1 MDKKLLVKII
11 ILAVFLASVNYL
23 PVYSA
28 TSQELQNQINAKKQ
42 LLEQLNQEEALYNEA
57 LSEAQAAKKTLSSE
71 LTRIKAELDSI
82 NFKIKVNQ
90 TQIDKLA
97 LEIQQLKLESKDTG
111 EEIVFKKQVLAEN
124 LRNLYEQ
131 DRNNSNLLV
140 TVLKNENL
148 SDSMLNVESTINF
161 GQSIQDD
168 LTNLMELKNLLSD
181 QKTAS
186 ENKKREMEAAKNTLA
201 SRKTIAV
208 GIQNE
213 KADLLTKTKNQ
224 EKNYQNLL
232 SDVAKRQD
240 EVAAE
245 VDRLEESLK
254 AQIDPNLLPSN
265 GSGVLLWPVNGKV
278 TQGFGVSSFSKY
290 LYSKGVYKSPSHNGI
305 DIQASIG
312 TPIAAANDGTVIA
325 VGNQDKYC
333 YKAAY
338 GKFIV
343 IRHDNY
349 LTTLYAH
356 LSLQSVNVGDIVKR
370 GEIIGYTGNTGYTTG
385 PHLHFTV
392 YFSPTFKMNKSSYCG
407 LTPIGAPVNPL
418 NYL

>member
-168 LTNLMELKNLLSD
+168 LTNLMELKN
-181 QKTAS
+181 
-186 ENKKREMEAAKNTLA
+186 
-201 SRKTIAV
+201 
-208 GIQNE
+208 
-213 KADLLTKTKNQ
+213 
-224 EKNYQNLL
+224 
-232 SDVAKRQD
+232 
-240 EVAAE
+240 
-245 VDRLEESLK
+245 
-254 AQIDPNLLPSN
+254 
-265 GSGVLLWPVNGKV
+265 
-278 TQGFGVSSFSKY
+278 
-290 LYSKGVYKSPSHNGI
+290 
-305 DIQASIG
+305 
-312 TPIAAANDGTVIA
+312 
-325 VGNQDKYC
+325 
-333 YKAAY
+333 
-338 GKFIV
+338 
-343 IRHDNY
+343 
-349 LTTLYAH
+349 
-356 LSLQSVNVGDIVKR
+356 
-370 GEIIGYTGNTGYTTG
+370 
-385 PHLHFTV
+385 
-392 YFSPTFKMNKSSYCG
+392 
-407 LTPIGAPVNPL
+407 
-418 NYL
+418 